1 MSNIGFPQYTIRP
14 IDLKSGQWTREW
26 WLFLQDLW
34 TRSGG
39 ATGQS
44 SSEIVADLPE
54 DAGIEEIKADVYSLR
69 DELRQLPPHIPG
81 DDLDSRI
88 LSLLPAP
95 LTKADLGLANVSNVD
110 LTTWPGTTNITTLGT
125 VTTGTW
131 NANVVQPTYGGTGL
145 STYTVGDLIYCS
157 ATNVLS
163 KLADVATGNALISG
177 GVATAPS
184 WGKIGL
190 TTHVSGT
197 LPVGNGGTGVTAL
210 SSLTANPSASVGLT
224 AVNGSASTFMRS
236 DAAPA
241 LDVSISPTWS
251 GSHTFN
257 NTITIPL
264 SAANSTMINNSS
276 GTTNALRAL
285 HVGMTG
291 TDFYLGVASS
301 VGGNLITGSPAYSVE
316 FRNDAGVTFGIGSTK
331 AVSITSGGTEF
342 FGNVGFNSTAP
353 ISKPTVSGSRG
364 GNAALASLL
373 TALANYGLITD
384 STTA

>member
-1 MSNIGFPQYTIRP
+1 
-14 IDLKSGQWTREW
+14 
-26 WLFLQDLW
+26 
-34 TRSGG
+34 
-39 ATGQS
+39 
-44 SSEIVADLPE
+44 
-54 DAGIEEIKADVYSLR
+54 
-69 DELRQLPPHIPG
+69 
-81 DDLDSRI
+81 
-88 LSLLPAP
+88 
-95 LTKADLGLANVSNVD
+95 
-110 LTTWPGTTNITTLGT
+110 
-125 VTTGTW
+125 
-131 NANVVQPTYGGTGL
+131 
-145 STYTVGDLIYCS
+145 
-157 ATNVLS
+157 
-163 KLADVATGNALISG
+163 
-177 GVATAPS
+177 
-184 WGKIGL
+184 
-190 TTHVSGT
+190 
-197 LPVGNGGTGVTAL
+197 
-210 SSLTANPSASVGLT
+210 
-224 AVNGSASTFMRS
+224 MRS